1 MWFAAFRDLVW
12 RRRRYLISVLG
23 TSLVFALSLLMTGMA
38 ASFPAEIDATLDHL
52 HVVDFVVPEGVTGPL
67 TGNRPFDPAKLPEG
81 IIPMATIVAR
91 IGSDPAVPVTAFGFG
106 EGAAALAVDQGRPPS
121 SAGEL
126 AVASGNGWKV
136 GDHVTVAGVPMT
148 VSGLL
153 PKLTLNAGMPVA
165 VMPLTTFQ
173 KTFFNGAPLATAGLS
188 ERPDAQAP
196 PGFETITPQAAKA
209 DLLEML
215 GDAVSTI
222 NLIRVLLWI
231 VAGLIVG
238 SVVFL
243 SAVERTRDFAVFK
256 AIGASTSGMA
266 GGVIFQ
272 GLTVALAA
280 TLVGTLLAL
289 VIGQTFPMNVTF
301 TPAALVTMP
310 AIAIVIGLIASLF
323 GLRRAVRVEPALAF
337 GGAA

>member
-23 TSLVFALSLLMTGMA
+23 TSLVFALSLLMAGMA

-52 HVVDFVVPEGVTGPL
+52 GAADFVVPEGVTGPL
-67 TGNRPFDPAKLPEG
+67 TGNRPFDPATLPEEV
-81 IIPMATIVAR
+81 IPMATMVAR
-91 IGSDPAVPVTAFGFG
+91 VGSDPSVPVTAFGLG
-106 EGAAALAVDQGRPPS
+106 EGAAGLAVDQGRPPS
-121 SAGEL
+121 GTGDL
-126 AVASGNGWKV
+126 AVAAGNGWDV
-136 GDHVTVAGVPMT
+136 GDEVMVAGVSMT

-153 PKLTLNAGMPVA
+153 PELTLNAGMPVA

-173 KTFFNGAPLATAGLS
+173 EAFFAGAPLATAGLS
-188 ERPDAQAP
+188 ERPGTGAP

-209 DLLEML
+209 DLLEIL

-256 AIGASTSGMA
+256 AIGASTRGMA

-280 TLVGTLLAL
+280 TLVGTVLAL
-289 VIGQTFPMNVTF
+289 LIGPTFAMNVTF
-301 TPAALVTMP
+301 TAAALLTMP
-310 AIAIVIGLIASLF
+310 AIAVTIGLIASLF

>member
-38 ASFPAEIDATLDHL
+38 ASFPAEIDTTLNHL
-52 HVVDFVVPEGVTGPL
+52 QAAEFMVPDGVTGPL

-81 IIPMATIVAR
+81 VVPMATIVAR
-91 IGSDPAVPVTAFGFG
+91 IGSDPSVPVTAFGLG
-106 EGAAALAVDQGRPPS
+106 DGAAGLAVDQGRPPS
-121 SAGEL
+121 GTDEL
-126 AVASGNGWKV
+126 AIAAGNGWHV
-136 GDHVTVAGVPMT
+136 GDKVTIAGVPMT

-153 PKLTLNAGMPVA
+153 PELTLNAGMPVA

-173 KTFFNGAPLATAGLS
+173 KAFFNGAPLATAGLA
-188 ERPDAQAP
+188 EKPGVEAP
-196 PGFETITPQAAKA
+196 AGFTTVTPQAAKA

-222 NLIRVLLWI
+222 NLIRFLLWI

-256 AIGASTSGMA
+256 AIGASTRGMA

-280 TLVGTLLAL
+280 TLVGTILAL
-289 VIGQTFPMNVTF
+289 AIGQTFPMNVTF
-301 TPAALVTMP
+301 TASALLTMP
-310 AIAIVIGLIASLF
+310 AIAIAIGLIASLF

>member
-38 ASFPAEIDATLDHL
+38 ASFPAEIDTTMDHL
-52 HVVDFVVPEGVTGPL
+52 QVADFVVPDGVAGPL
-67 TGNRPFDPAKLPEG
+67 TANRPFDPKALPDG
-81 IIPMATIVAR
+81 VIPMATIVAR
-91 IGSDPAVPVTAFGFG
+91 IGVDPAVPVTAFGLG
-106 EGAAALAVDQGRPPS
+106 EGAAGLAVDQGRSPS
-121 SAGEL
+121 GTDEL
-126 AVASGNGWKV
+126 AVAAGNGWHV
-136 GDHVTVAGVPMT
+136 GDRVTIAGVPMT

-153 PKLTLNAGMPVA
+153 PDLSLNAGLPVV
-165 VMPLTTFQ
+165 VMPLAAFQ
-173 KTFFNGAPLATAGLS
+173 QAFFDGAPLATAGLA
-188 ERPDAQAP
+188 ERPGTQAP
-196 PGFETITPQAAKA
+196 PGYTTITPHDAKA
-209 DLLEML
+209 DLMGIL
-215 GDAVSTI
+215 GDAVSTLG
-222 NLIRVLLWI
+222 LIRILLWI

-256 AIGASTSGMA
+256 AIGASTRGMA

-272 GLTVALAA
+272 GLTVALAS
-280 TLVGTLLAL
+280 TLVGTLLAV
-289 VIGQTFPMNVTF
+289 VIGPTFPMHVTF
-301 TPAALVTMP
+301 TTAALLTMP
-310 AIAIVIGLIASLF
+310 AIAITIGLIASLF